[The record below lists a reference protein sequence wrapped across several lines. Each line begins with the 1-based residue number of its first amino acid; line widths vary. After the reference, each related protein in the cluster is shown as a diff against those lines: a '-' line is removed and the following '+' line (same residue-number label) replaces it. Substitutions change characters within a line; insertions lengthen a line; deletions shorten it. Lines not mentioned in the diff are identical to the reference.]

1 MITLNDARNM
11 IGGRAPGMV
20 VATPKPAG
28 GVFIVWGSIG
38 GEIIG
43 QFSYADASERGEA
56 LERARQRKAD
66 SKAGHGHVAWG
77 KRIGIREVTI
87 GPDGRERGRAIS

>member
-1 MITLNDARNM
+1 MSELVY
-11 IGGRAPGMV
+11 GGSLGGKTAGMV
-20 VATPKPAG
+20 IATPKPHA

-43 QFSYADASERGEA
+43 HFSYADAHERGQA

-77 KRIGIREVTI
+77 KRIGIREVTV
-87 GPDGRERGRAIS
+87 GPDGRERGRAVS